1 MNPEAVFKLAYL
13 GLGSNMGDREALLR
27 SALKKLESK
36 ELRLKRVS
44 GLYETEPVGLREQA
58 WFLNLVAEFETD
70 LMPKQLL
77 HRAQRVE
84 RELGR
89 KRMLPNGPRT
99 VDVDVL
105 LYGNSVIRCDEL
117 VVPHPRYHERRFVLA
132 PLAEL
137 NAGLRDPVSG
147 RSVAEMLIGVR
158 GQVVRELGRGV

>member
-1 MNPEAVFKLAYL
+1 MYL
-13 GLGSNMGDREALLR
+13 GLGSNMGDREAHLR
-27 SALKKLESK
+27 SALRQLEAPN
-36 ELRLKRVS
+36 LRLQRVS
-44 GLYETEPVGLREQA
+44 GLYETEPVGLRNQA
-58 WFLNLVAEFETD
+58 WFLNLVAEFETE

-89 KRMLPNGPRT
+89 QRTIPNGPRT

-105 LYGNSVIRCDEL
+105 LYGNAVIRCDEL

-137 NAGLRDPVSG
+137 NPALRDPVTG
-147 RSVAEMLIGVR
+147 RSVAELLQAVR
-158 GQVVRELGRGV
+158 GQVVKEAGRLHS